1 MKTLQKNQEKTP
13 VLRSSLWDMF
23 DFDRFLDRDLL
34 GHQWFNKVP
43 AANIVD
49 KKDNFS
55 INLAVPG
62 MEKKDFHVKI
72 DNGLLTITAEKEEKV
87 EEKDAEFTRREYN
100 YNSFSRSFMLPDSVK
115 PDKIKAKYENGVL
128 NITLPKKEEVKKS
141 SKTEIEIN

>member
-1 MKTLQKNQEKTP
+1 
-13 VLRSSLWDMF
+13 MF